1 MFLTE
6 VFDTP
11 EVSIIGIF
19 VLPEYGYELELVTS
33 DISFNSV
40 SPWKNLNLYSN
51 SFGWQLF
58 PINFHLKLHKEVN
71 NANFGTFE
79 KVDWIKLFGMIIY
92 LELWCK
98 MSSQKNIP

>member
-1 MFLTE
+1 MFLTA

-11 EVSIIGIF
+11 EIGIIGIF

-58 PINFHLKLHKEVN
+58 PIYFHLKL
-71 NANFGTFE
+71 
-79 KVDWIKLFGMIIY
+79 
-92 LELWCK
+92 
-98 MSSQKNIP
+98 QKKSIMPNSGLLKK